1 MKEEFTLE
9 YLLAQHSHV
18 QSLIEKNRRRLDVLP
33 QKRIWYRNSCLNEN
47 IHLYLTELRDRL
59 ENFLLDQYRQ
69 ERDGYIDF
77 PCQQHYLTK
86 DLFKLFSLCDEFEQ
100 MKQQILQPPTNST
113 ELLTRSAYLEEA
125 RTKPLIQLVASVAAL
140 KTHFIT
146 LTQVV
151 SYTEEDVSKSAYVF
165 FGPDQIIPMLDISVE
180 VRFQYFHCRS
190 RVNEKCEF
198 QSIAQYRKQFE
209 ETYLEVLEK
218 TQRDIRRLNAKIKNF
233 SNFSEYEAV
242 EEYVKVS
249 ILVLS

>member
-1 MKEEFTLE
+1 MNNILPLPLLEDEEAEETVSGSLGREINEIICPKLPTPPQSKHSSPCASPPPPPSTPPPEIVKEEFTLE

-180 VRFQYFHCRS
+180 VRF
-190 RVNEKCEF
+190 
-198 QSIAQYRKQFE
+198 
-209 ETYLEVLEK
+209 
-218 TQRDIRRLNAKIKNF
+218 
-233 SNFSEYEAV
+233 
-242 EEYVKVS
+242 
-249 ILVLS
+249 